1 MKKKLEADDD
11 QDLQKYENSQK
22 KDLPKP
28 VDGKTDL
35 VKADYQQEKLLKK
48 GIHLMADERLEDA
61 VKVFDQIV
69 RIDPTNTEALLK
81 MGYSKF
87 HLDDY
92 AGALQAYDK
101 VLDMDVANSEAWN
114 LKSLVHYQQK
124 NFAKALDC
132 VEKSIESDPT
142 FGMAWY
148 NKACYLSMLNE
159 VPESIESL
167 KRSIEIDVK
176 NAKRAVRDKDFSNI
190 KIEESFR
197 RIVELVVFESIR
209 QGYHTV
215 GAIVGT
221 TFVSKAEVED
231 SLKKLLEKGLII
243 KNEKRQGLNKI
254 DTYDIESELA
264 AKVGVEKKSLI
275 GTTKK
280 LPGVI
285 KSLKEMSESI
295 QSTKIA
301 IEEENIEKI
310 IKNFDSFIDSD
321 KLGSVM
327 IEQFLEEHREIRL
340 YKVRLEEKGTEYLNE
355 NKAKILELFDNL
367 EAVVTKKIRGKI

>member
-1 MKKKLEADDD
+1 MKKNLEEK
-11 QDLQKYENSQK
+11 QEKN
-22 KDLPKP
+22 LPKP
-28 VDGKTDL
+28 VDESETSL
-35 VKADYQQEKLLKK
+35 VKADYQQNKLLKK

-61 VKVFDQIV
+61 VHVFEQIV
-69 RIDPTNTEALLK
+69 RMDPKNVEALLK

-101 VLDMDVANSEAWN
+101 VLEIDVANSEAWN

-124 NFAKALDC
+124 NYAKALDSA
-132 VEKSIESDPT
+132 EKSIESDPT

-159 VPESIESL
+159 VPDSIESL

-176 NAKRAVRDKDFSNI
+176 NAKRAVRDKDFANI

-197 RIVELVVFESIR
+197 RIIELVVFESIR
-209 QGYHTV
+209 QGYHTI
-215 GAIVGT
+215 GAIVWT
-221 TFVSKAEVED
+221 TFIGKAEVED
-231 SLKKLLEKGLII
+231 SLKKLLEKGLIVR
-243 KNEKRQGLNKI
+243 NEKRQGLNKI
-254 DTYDIESELA
+254 DTYDIEEELA
-264 AKVGVEKKSLI
+264 GKVGIEKKSLI

-280 LPGVI
+280 LPSTI
-285 KSLKEMSESI
+285 KSLREVSESI
-295 QSTKIA
+295 QSTKLA

-310 IKNFDSFIDSD
+310 IKNFDSFIEAD
-321 KLGSVM
+321 KLGAIM

-340 YKVRLEEKGTEYLNE
+340 YKVRLEDKGLEYLKE
-355 NKAKILELFDNL
+355 NKEKITTMLDDL
-367 EAVVTKKIRGKI
+367 EAIITKKLRGQIYSADKSQ

>member
-1 MKKKLEADDD
+1 MKKSLEEKED
-11 QDLQKYENSQK
+11 

-28 VDGKTDL
+28 VDETKTSL
-35 VKADYQQEKLLKK
+35 VKADYQQTKLLKK

-101 VLDMDVANSEAWN
+101 VLDIDVANSEAWN

-124 NFAKALDC
+124 QYPKALDC
-132 VEKSIESDPT
+132 AEKSIESDPT

-148 NKACYLSMLNE
+148 NKACYLSLLNE
-159 VPESIESL
+159 VPDSIESL

-176 NAKRAVRDKDFSNI
+176 NAKRAVRDKDFVNI

-209 QGYHTV
+209 QGYHTI
-215 GAIVGT
+215 GAIVWT
-221 TFVSKAEVED
+221 TFISKVEVED
-231 SLKKLLEKGLII
+231 SLRKLMEKGLVV

-254 DTYDIESELA
+254 DTYDIEPEMAS
-264 AKVGVEKKSLI
+264 KIGVEKKSLI

-280 LPGVI
+280 LPGTI
-285 KSLKEMSESI
+285 KSLKDVSEAI
-295 QSTKIA
+295 QSTKLA
-301 IEEENIEKI
+301 IEEEDIEKI
-310 IKNFDSFIDSD
+310 IKNFSAFIDAE
-321 KLGSVM
+321 KLGSTM

-340 YKVRLEEKGTEYLNE
+340 YKVRLEDKGLDYLKE
-355 NKAKILELFDNL
+355 NKEKILGLFDSV
-367 EAVVTKKIRGKI
+367 EAVITKKLRGQV